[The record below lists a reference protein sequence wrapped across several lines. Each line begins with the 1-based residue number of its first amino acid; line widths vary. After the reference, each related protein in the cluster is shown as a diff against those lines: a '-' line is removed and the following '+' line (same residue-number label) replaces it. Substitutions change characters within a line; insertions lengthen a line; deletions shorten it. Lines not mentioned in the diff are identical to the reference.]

1 MTKISDGLM
10 KKYELPTFDEW
21 QQAIN
26 AGVYDNFLEL
36 YQMFL
41 MKTDHIPNKI
51 VESLIENLASATL
64 TTFIGVFLDF
74 TKQVRVDY
82 KDVLQCRKTA
92 REEINRI
99 EAELAKVTSKQ

>member
-1 MTKISDGLM
+1 MTKISDDLM
-10 KKYELPTFDEW
+10 KKYNLPTFDEW

-51 VESLIENLASATL
+51 VESLVENLASATL

-74 TKQVRVDY
+74 IKQVRVDY

-92 REEINRI
+92 REEINKL
-99 EAELAKVTSKQ
+99 ELVEQ

>member
-1 MTKISDGLM
+1 MTKISDDLM

-51 VESLIENLASATL
+51 IESLVENLASATL
-64 TTFIGVFLDF
+64 ATFIGVFLDF
-74 TKQVRVDY
+74 IKQVRVDY
-82 KDVLQCRKTA
+82 KDVLQYRKIA
-92 REEINRI
+92 REEINKL
-99 EAELAKVTSKQ
+99 ELVEQ